1 MRAIRPVNA
10 EENSFC
16 RHIEDLIRSSQK
28 HFCVKF
34 SSFLTEREQQL
45 AQMTAD
51 SMGCVCSFYGGYAD
65 ASRKI
70 FAAAEVVDEDF
81 PLGAVTF
88 FFRKQ
93 DNLTHR
99 NFLGTLMSLG
109 INRDLIGDI
118 RVGQGEA
125 IIFVSSAAAS
135 LVLNEVTKIGKV
147 GVRAEEGI
155 HIEIPAQEYDVLPQT
170 VSSLRADAVVSA
182 VCGVSREKSSSLIR
196 SGSVVLSGVQLDS
209 VSDNIEVGEVFSIKG
224 YGKYILSDI
233 GNTTKKGKVHITIKK
248 YK

>member
-1 MRAIRPVNA
+1 MRAIRPVNSD
-10 EENSFC
+10 ENNFC
-16 RHIEDLIRSSQK
+16 RHIEDLILSSQK
-28 HFCVKF
+28 HFCVKY
-34 SSFLTEREQQL
+34 SGFLTEREQQL
-45 AQMTAD
+45 ARTTAD
-51 SMGCVCSFYGGYAD
+51 SMGSGYSFYGGYAD

-70 FAAAEVVDEDF
+70 FASAEAADEDF
-81 PLGAVTF
+81 PLSAITF
-88 FFRKQ
+88 FFRRQ

-109 INRDLIGDI
+109 INRNLIGDI
-118 RVGQGEA
+118 KVGQGAA

-135 LVLNEVTKIGKV
+135 LVLGEVKKIGNV

-155 HIEIPAQEYDVLPQT
+155 RAKIPEQEYEILPQT
-170 VSSLRADAVVSA
+170 VSSLRADVVVSA
-182 VCGVSREKSSSLIR
+182 VCGVSREKSSFLIR

-209 VSDNIEVGEVFSIKG
+209 TSENIEIGEVFSIKG
-224 YGKYILSDI
+224 YGKYILSEI

>member
-1 MRAIRPVNA
+1 MRAIRPVNT
-10 EENSFC
+10 EENNFC

-28 HFCVKF
+28 HFCVKY
-34 SSFLTEREQQL
+34 SGFLTEREQQL
-45 AQMTAD
+45 AQVTAD
-51 SMGCVCSFYGGYAD
+51 SMGCGCSFYGGYAD
-65 ASRKI
+65 AARKI
-70 FAAAEVVDEDF
+70 FAVDESADEDF
-81 PLGAVTF
+81 PLSAVTF

-93 DNLTHR
+93 DSLTHR

-118 RVGQGEA
+118 KVGRGEA

-135 LVLNEVTKIGKV
+135 LVLNEITKIGKV

-155 HIEIPAQEYDVLPQT
+155 QAEIPPQEYEILLQT

-224 YGKYILSDI
+224 YGKYILSEI

>member
-1 MRAIRPVNA
+1 
-10 EENSFC
+10 
-16 RHIEDLIRSSQK
+16 
-28 HFCVKF
+28 
-34 SSFLTEREQQL
+34 
-45 AQMTAD
+45 
-51 SMGCVCSFYGGYAD
+51 YGGYAD

-81 PLGAVTF
+81 PLRAVTF

-135 LVLNEVTKIGKV
+135 LVLNEVAKIGKV

-155 HIEIPAQEYDVLPQT
+155 HAEIPAQEYDVLPQT

>member
-1 MRAIRPVNA
+1 MRAVKPVNA
-10 EENSFC
+10 DENNFC

-28 HFCVKF
+28 HFCVKY
-34 SSFLTEREQQL
+34 SGFLTEREQQL
-45 AQMTAD
+45 AQAAAD
-51 SMGCVCSFYGGYAD
+51 SMGSVCSFCGGYPD
-65 ASRKI
+65 AERKI
-70 FAAAEVVDEDF
+70 FAASEADDEDF
-81 PLGAVTF
+81 PLTAVTF

-118 RVGQGEA
+118 KVGQGEA
-125 IIFVSSAAAS
+125 VIFVSSAAAS

-147 GVRAEEGI
+147 GVKAEEGI
-155 HIEIPAQEYDVLPQT
+155 HAEIPKQEYDILPQT

-196 SGSVVLSGVQLDS
+196 SGAVVLSGVQIDS
-209 VSDNIEVGEVFSIKG
+209 VSENIEIGEVFSIKG
-224 YGKYILSDI
+224 YGKYILSEI